1 MKKTL
6 ITIYGPTAVGKTKF
20 SIDLAKLLK
29 CEIISCDSRQ
39 FYKELSV
46 GTAIPSPKELEAVK
60 HHCIHNKSINEI
72 YTIKEFQNEAFEI
85 INKLFKIHNFII
97 IVGGSGLYMDSII
110 NGLDEFP
117 EIDKMVRDELNLK
130 FQKFGIKYLQNKLE
144 ELDPVYYLKVDLN
157 NHRRLIR
164 ALEVCISSKK
174 PYSSFIGKKTNKNT
188 FNILNFAI
196 EMNRDELY
204 DKINNRV
211 DHMISQG
218 LVEEVKSLIN
228 FKNTNA
234 LNTVGYKELFLYFE
248 KKCSLAE
255 SISEIKKNTR
265 RYAKRQMTWLNS
277 KKNIKKINHTISA
290 QEVKRTYLDFR

>member
-46 GTAIPSPKELEAVK
+46 GTAIPSQKELEAVK

-97 IVGGSGLYMDSII
+97 VVGGSGLYMDSII

-234 LNTVGYKELFLYFE
+234 LNTVGYKELFLYLE

-265 RYAKRQMTWLNS
+265 RYAKRQMTWLNN
-277 KKNIKKINHTISA
+277 KKSIKKINHTISA

>member
-1 MKKTL
+1 
-6 ITIYGPTAVGKTKF
+6 
-20 SIDLAKLLK
+20 
-29 CEIISCDSRQ
+29 
-39 FYKELSV
+39 
-46 GTAIPSPKELEAVK
+46 
-60 HHCIHNKSINEI
+60 
-72 YTIKEFQNEAFEI
+72 
-85 INKLFKIHNFII
+85 
-97 IVGGSGLYMDSII
+97 MDSII

-144 ELDPVYYLKVDLN
+144 ELDPVYYLRVDLN